1 MRPVVLGM
9 NNPHSDDP
17 QHVLS
22 PRFPGSAGCRLY
34 QMVRDVDPT
43 LSEADYLDCLDRR
56 NLVTDGDWSRGRAA
70 EAGAA
75 MAESLHGLDV
85 VMLGTL
91 VPPALKLRHSGAW
104 YEWTTTHTGMRYC
117 VVPHPSGLNRIYNDL
132 TYRARTGLLLADL
145 IRDARRTSCA
155 T

>member
-17 QHVLS
+17 QDVLS

-43 LSEADYLDCLDRR
+43 LSEADYLTYLDRQ
-56 NLVTDGDWSRGRAA
+56 NLVTDGDWSRGRAL
-70 EAGAA
+70 ESGAF
-75 MAESLHGLDV
+75 MVESLVGLDV

-91 VPPALKLRHSGAW
+91 VPPALKLRYHGAW

-117 VVPHPSGLNRIYNDL
+117 VVPHPSGLNRVYNDAS
-132 TYRARTGLLLADL
+132 YRYKTGKLLADL
-145 IRDARRTSCA
+145 IRDTRRKQ
-155 T
+155 

>member
-17 QHVLS
+17 QDVLS

-43 LSEADYLDCLDRR
+43 VSEADYLAYLDRR
-56 NLVTDGDWSRGRAA
+56 NLVTDGDWSRCRAA
-70 EAGAA
+70 KSGAF
-75 MAESLHGLDV
+75 MVESLVGLNV

-91 VPPALKLRHSGAW
+91 VPPALKLRYSGAW

-117 VVPHPSGLNRIYNDL
+117 VVPHPSGLNRIYNDVA
-132 TYRARTGLLLADL
+132 YRQRTGGLLVDL
-145 IRDARRTSCA
+145 ILDARRRKL
-155 T
+155 

>member
-17 QHVLS
+17 QDVLS

-43 LSEADYLDCLDRR
+43 LSEADYLTYLDRR
-56 NLVTDGDWSRGRAA
+56 NLMAGDKWCPSVAKVMSSDLRASLSGRR
-70 EAGAA
+70 
-75 MAESLHGLDV
+75 V

-91 VPPALKLRHSGAW
+91 VPPALGFRHDGQW
-104 YEWTTTHTGMRYC
+104 YNWREADLTYC
-117 VVPHPSGLNRIYNDL
+117 VVPHPSGLSRVYNDPE
-132 TYRARTGLLLADL
+132 YRKRTGRLLAEL
-145 IRDARRTSCA
+145 IGEQKCA

>member
-9 NNPHSDDP
+9 NNPHSDVP
-17 QHVLS
+17 QDVLS

-43 LSEADYLDCLDRR
+43 LSEADYLAYLDRR

-70 EAGAA
+70 ESGAF
-75 MAESLHGLDV
+75 MVESLVGLNV

-91 VPPALKLRHSGAW
+91 VPPALKLCYGGAW

-117 VVPHPSGLNRIYNDL
+117 VVPHPSGLNRIYNDV
-132 TYRARTGLLLADL
+132 TYRQRTGGLLVDL
-145 IRDARRTSCA
+145 ILDARRRKL
-155 T
+155 